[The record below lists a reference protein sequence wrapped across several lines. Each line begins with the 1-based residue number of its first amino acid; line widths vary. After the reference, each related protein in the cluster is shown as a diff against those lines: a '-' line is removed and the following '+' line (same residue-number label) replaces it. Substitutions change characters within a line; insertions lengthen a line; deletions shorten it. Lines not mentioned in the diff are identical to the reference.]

1 MVWRYLFNEGI
12 IKSCNCEIDERYFF
26 GVGFQYPEI
35 LCNFLNNLLF
45 LPERIKTEKVEK
57 LVANLHNTDEYVIQ
71 NKYFKTSSRP
81 WVIVD
86 ESAQSHKI

>member
-1 MVWRYLFNEGI
+1 MGWRYLFNEGI
-12 IKSCNCEIDERYFF
+12 IKSCNCENDERYFF

-35 LCNFLNNLLF
+35 LC
-45 LPERIKTEKVEK
+45 IKIEKVEK

-71 NKYFKTSSRP
+71 NKYFKTSSKP

-86 ESAQSHKI
+86 KSA

>member
-1 MVWRYLFNEGI
+1 MGWRYLFNEGI
-12 IKSCNCEIDERYFF
+12 IKSCNCENDERYFF

-45 LPERIKTEKVEK
+45 LPERIKIEKVEK

-86 ESAQSHKI
+86 KSAQSHKI